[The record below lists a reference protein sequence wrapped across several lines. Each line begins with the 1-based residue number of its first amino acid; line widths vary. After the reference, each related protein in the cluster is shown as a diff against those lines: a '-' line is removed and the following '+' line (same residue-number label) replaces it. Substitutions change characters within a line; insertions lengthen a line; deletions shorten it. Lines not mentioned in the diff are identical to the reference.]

1 MSASVRAALIA
12 MLGPAVSTLG
22 IVWVLASVVADTGR
36 ELTLRYVLFDPGH
49 LIIAVG
55 VAISIICL
63 PVAFQVAAAEESELE
78 LPQPELR
85 PEAARRPAEAAGELP
100 EGSWEAAE

>member
-1 MSASVRAALIA
+1 MSASVRAALIG

-22 IVWVLASVVADTGR
+22 IIWVLVSVVLDTGR
-36 ELTLRYVLFDPGH
+36 ELTLSYVLFDPGH

-55 VAISIICL
+55 IAISVICL

-78 LPQPELR
+78 LMAPEPEPARQPDR
-85 PEAARRPAEAAGELP
+85 QELP
-100 EGSWEAAE
+100 EGWWEATE

>member
-1 MSASVRAALIA
+1 MSASVRAALIG

-22 IVWVLASVVADTGR
+22 IIWVLVSVVVDTGR

-49 LIIAVG
+49 LVIVVG
-55 VAISIICL
+55 IAISAICL
-63 PVAFQVAAAEESELE
+63 PVAFQVAAAEETELE
-78 LPQPELR
+78 LTAPQPR
-85 PEAARRPAEAAGELP
+85 PRAAGVEAPRELP